1 MPFFKKLSGNITSSL
16 KKASGGL
23 DTALR
28 KSINTAGTIGGY
40 IAKASPILTA
50 INPELGVLAGSVGM
64 GLQQGS
70 NALRQAR
77 NINNQAR
84 SGDIVGAIQKA
95 KDVSGQQMPSIS
107 FA

>member
-1 MPFFKKLSGNITSSL
+1 MPFFKKLAGGAQNVF
-16 KKASGGL
+16 KKATGGI

-40 IAKASPILTA
+40 INKATPILTA
-50 INPELGVLAGSVGM
+50 INPELGVMSGTLGA

-70 NALRQAR
+70 GALQQAR
-77 NINNQAR
+77 AINNQAR
-84 SGDIVGAIQKA
+84 SGDIAGAIQKA
-95 KDVSGQQMPSIS
+95 KAVSSQPSIS

>member
-1 MPFFKKLSGNITSSL
+1 MPFFKKLAGQAQNVF
-16 KKASGGL
+16 KKATGGV

-40 IAKASPILTA
+40 IEKATPMLTA
-50 INPELGVLAGSVGM
+50 INPELGLMAGSVGA

-70 NALRQAR
+70 GALQQAR
-77 NINNQAR
+77 AINNQAR
-84 SGDIVGAIQKA
+84 GGDITGTIQKA
-95 KDVSGQQMPSIS
+95 KAMSSQPAIS

>member
-28 KSINTAGTIGGY
+28 KSINTAGDIGGY
-40 IAKASPILTA
+40 INKAAPILTA
-50 INPELGVLAGSVGM
+50 INPELGVLAGSAGM

-70 NALRQAR
+70 SALRQAR
-77 NINNQAR
+77 DINRQAR
-84 SGDIVGAIQKA
+84 SGDIAGAIQKA
-95 KDVSGQQMPSIS
+95 KDVSGQPPSIS